1 MAANLEVGREH
12 ALANLSRSLS
22 RLKKRATEA
31 GVRDEKAFVE
41 PEGMFVRVITRLA
54 NPDAPPDI
62 DGTVLHH
69 GSNSALEEQLASAY
83 GAMLALIGADD
94 EQTSE
99 ELAHMREALAYVLA
113 SRGRSAPPVG
123 DGPVTAPPPVGDDPV
138 TAAAL
143 FQPEDAF
150 TDSSNDA
157 STIPSSILNG
167 LKLGFTWRLAQAL
180 GHRAWPDGHAPT
192 HPYHPSNPGHPSD
205 AALLRWSWLCS
216 RSNTWNQ
223 DLRGVVQD
231 TFCAMRG
238 TPTQVRFALDEMDD
252 VLATGQEG
260 KDTLQERANQH
271 LLNGEAAAST
281 K

>member
-1 MAANLEVGREH
+1 MAAKTWSVEVLGPGSGTC
-12 ALANLSRSLS
+12 ACKSLSKSLS

-99 ELAHMREALAYVLA
+99 ELAHMRKALPYVLA

-143 FQPEDAF
+143 FQPEDAS
-150 TDSSNDA
+150 TD
-157 STIPSSILNG
+157 I
-167 LKLGFTWRLAQAL
+167 
-180 GHRAWPDGHAPT
+180 PT
-192 HPYHPSNPGHPSD
+192 HPTTHPPS
-205 AALLRWSWLCS
+205 R
-216 RSNTWNQ
+216 
-223 DLRGVVQD
+223 
-231 TFCAMRG
+231 
-238 TPTQVRFALDEMDD
+238 P
-252 VLATGQEG
+252 
-260 KDTLQERANQH
+260 
-271 LLNGEAAAST
+271 AS
-281 K
+281 